1 MDNGIAIA
9 GNMLV
14 DYVKLIPS
22 LPAAGMLASILS
34 VDRAVGGSVPNT
46 LLDLAAMGGDIPLTA
61 IGLMGKDEAG
71 DYVQSTLEKAGID
84 TRLVQR
90 TQKTATSFSDAMCA
104 RDTGERTFFH
114 FRGAN
119 ARFSPEHIPLDRI
132 HARILHIGYLLL
144 LDRFDAEDPEYGT
157 VMARFLHDAQA
168 AGFLTSIDVVSDSEG
183 RFAQVV
189 KPALKYCDYVIVNEI
204 EACAVWGLSPR
215 DENGSVSEENIR
227 AALTL
232 FKQSGVKR
240 RAVVHCPEAGY
251 CLDEDGMFTKVSSLR
266 LPDGYIKGSVGA
278 GDAFCAGCL
287 RAIYRGKDASEM
299 LTLAA
304 AAAAANLSAADSVS
318 GMKDEAALYQLDA
331 LYRKAQ

>member
-90 TQKTATSFSDAMCA
+90 TQETATSFSDAMCA

-278 GDAFCAGCL
+278 GDAFCAGVLCGAEHDL
-287 RAIYRGKDASEM
+287 PLKDAIILGIGS
-299 LTLAA
+299 AA
-304 AAAAANLSAADSVS
+304 ASLSEAGATE
-318 GMKDEAALYQLDA
+318 GMRTKEEVMKLYNEL
-331 LYRKAQ
+331 R